1 MKTKSFNRLL
11 GALVC
16 MSAAA
21 LDESALLCAASIELN
36 GTAATEFMFMPG
48 GLQTITPFEGGL
60 GEPIMVMVDAAGA
73 AALERQRAGL
83 AAKGKN
89 PYFDFEHE
97 DSGASFWPSSFF
109 WRDGSAPGI
118 YCRGEWTADGEA
130 GVVGKKWRK
139 FSPVFHVDNK
149 RAKPSRII
157 CKTDALPNMGG
168 LVNNPAFHN
177 ISPLWAKNATGAQSG
192 NLKEYQMKPIENPEL
207 DALQAKNTE
216 LQTEL
221 TRLKDEQ
228 TSIKAKNENDALVMA
243 KIREHQS
250 AIEANQAKI
259 ELAEIKAKNADQ
271 AKVIELHNKQL
282 AEATVNAAIE
292 RGAISAKDTV
302 TIEHWKNDIT
312 TRPEQAAILAKM
324 GGNPAIGGNRL
335 TTTNSNVRVT
345 GQAPNDTIKAYGA
358 IIAKNAAI
366 PLSAATA
373 AEKQQL
379 ARESAA
385 IFAADIDKNPI
396 ILHMSMDDAIK
407 AADYSDAALSVGLLS
422 GSLVMQRAL
431 PLMLTKNPLLGSI
444 TTDFSAEPGLLN
456 QTTSTRIVLKP
467 AVQSYDNTD
476 DGNGRPFGWKTA
488 SPAQTV
494 DVLVTLD
501 EYVGIP
507 IVFGAATLAQT
518 TRRLFDESAP
528 MAINALGS
536 YATAKLAALM
546 TPTNFNAYKGTSVG
560 TGATTSGSKSITFA
574 STTIVYPGQAISG
587 TGIPSGTYIASVESA
602 TAASLTRKATAT
614 NTGLTF
620 TLSGG
625 KVPTA
630 YTTFVKALAS
640 WTVAELDLLAA
651 AFDNYDVPMEDRF
664 ACLNSSYYRKLGSD
678 SAVNALMQ
686 GTGDAS
692 YLTERRLP
700 KMSNFELQ
708 NSPWMPSGSNQ
719 AGFAGHK
726 AALVLKTR
734 LPQDIGTAM
743 PGVNASG
750 SATVITDPS
759 TDLTMLLVQ
768 YADRQGNYAE
778 WRPEIMLGASVGDR
792 RAGMVITSA

>member
-1 MKTKSFNRLL
+1 MKPKTTNRFL

-16 MSAAA
+16 MSAIA

-60 GEPIMVMVDAAGA
+60 GEPIMVLVDAAGA
-73 AALERQRAGL
+73 AALEKQRAAL

-97 DSGASFWPSSFF
+97 DSGASFWPTAFF
-109 WRDGSAPGI
+109 WRDGPKPGI

-157 CKTDALPNMGG
+157 CKLDALPNMGG

-177 ISPLWAKNATGAQSG
+177 ILPLWAKNATGAQSG
-192 NLKEYQMKPIENPEL
+192 NLTENNMKPTDNPEL

-221 TRLKDEQ
+221 NRLKEEQ
-228 TSIKAKNENDALVMA
+228 SSIKAKNENDALVMA

-259 ELAEIKAKNADQ
+259 ELAEIKAKNAEHETTIKAHNAEV
-271 AKVIELHNKQL
+271 AKN
-282 AEATVNAAIE
+282 AVNAAIE
-292 RGAISAKDTV
+292 RGAIAAKDTA
-302 TIEHWKNDIT
+302 TIEHWTRDIT
-312 TRPEQAAILAKM
+312 ERPEQAAILAKM
-324 GGNPAIGGNRL
+324 GGSSALGGQRL
-335 TTTNSNVRVT
+335 TTSSNVKVT

-358 IIAKNAAI
+358 VVAKNAAI
-366 PLSAATA
+366 PLTAATA
-373 AEKQQL
+373 EQKRDL
-379 ARESAA
+379 AREAAA
-385 IFAADIDKNPI
+385 IFAADIEKDPV
-396 ILHMSMDDAIK
+396 ILHMDMNAAIK

-422 GSLVMQRAL
+422 GSLVMQRSL

-456 QTTSTRIVLKP
+456 QTTNTRIVLKP

-476 DGNGRPFGWKTA
+476 DGNGRPKGWLTA

-494 DVLVTLD
+494 DVAVTLD

-536 YATAKLAALM
+536 YATAKLSALM
-546 TPTNFNAYKGTSVG
+546 TAANFNAYKGTSVTG
-560 TGATTSGSKSITFA
+560 GATTSGSKSITFTS
-574 STTIVYPGQAISG
+574 STNVFPGQAISG

-602 TAASLTRKATAT
+602 TAATLTRKATAT
-614 NTGLTF
+614 GSALTF
-620 TLSGG
+620 TLSAG
-625 KVPTA
+625 KVPTT

-651 AFDNYDVPMEDRF
+651 AFDANDVPMEDRF
-664 ACLNSSYYRKLGSD
+664 AALNSAYYRKLGSD
-678 SAVNALMQ
+678 SAVNALLQ
-686 GTGDAS
+686 GTGNLS

-700 KMSNFELQ
+700 MMSNFELL
-708 NSPWMPSGSNQ
+708 NSPWMPSANNVT
-719 AGFAGHK
+719 GFAGHK

-750 SATVITDPS
+750 SATVITDPA

-778 WRPEIMLGASVGDR
+778 WRPEIMLGAAVGDR
-792 RAGMVITSA
+792 RAGLVITSA

>member
-1 MKTKSFNRLL
+1 MKPKTTNRFL

-16 MSAAA
+16 MSAIA

-48 GLQTITPFEGGL
+48 GLQTITPFDGGI
-60 GEPIMVMVDAAGA
+60 GQPITVMVDAAGA
-73 AALERQRAGL
+73 AELEKQRAAL

-97 DSGASFWPSSFF
+97 DSGASFWPTAFF
-109 WRDGSAPGI
+109 WRDGPKPGI

-157 CKTDALPNMGG
+157 CKLDALPNMGG

-192 NLKEYQMKPIENPEL
+192 HLTDTHMNEQEL
-207 DALQAKNTE
+207 AALRAKNQELETE
-216 LQTEL
+216 I
-221 TRLKDEQ
+221 TRLKGEQ
-228 TSIKAKNENDALVMA
+228 TAIKAKNENDELV
-243 KIREHQS
+243 S
-250 AIEANQAKI
+250 ARIEAKQAQLDANAAKL
-259 ELAEIKAKNADQ
+259 EAEALKAKNTAHETTIKAHNAEV
-271 AKVIELHNKQL
+271 AKN
-282 AEATVNAAIE
+282 AVNAAIE
-292 RGAISAKDTV
+292 RGAIAAKDTA
-302 TIEHWKNDIT
+302 TIEHWTKDIT
-312 TRPEQAAILAKM
+312 ERPEQAAILAKM
-324 GGNPAIGGNRL
+324 GGGSALGGQRL
-335 TTTNSNVRVT
+335 TSSTGVKVT

-358 IIAKNAAI
+358 VVAKNASI
-366 PLSAATA
+366 PLTA
-373 AEKQQL
+373 ASAEQKRDL
-379 ARESAA
+379 AREAAA
-385 IFAADIDKNPI
+385 IFAADIEKDPV
-396 ILHMSMDDAIK
+396 ILHMDMNAAIK

-422 GSLVMQRAL
+422 GSLVMQRSL

-456 QTTSTRIVLKP
+456 QTTNTRIVLKP

-476 DGNGRPFGWKTA
+476 DGNGRPKGWITA

-494 DVLVTLD
+494 DVAVTLD

-536 YATAKLAALM
+536 YATAKLSALM
-546 TPTNFNAYKGTSVG
+546 TAANFNAYKGTSVG

-574 STTIVYPGQAISG
+574 STTIVFPGQAISG

-602 TAASLTRKATAT
+602 TAATLTRKATAT

-620 TLSGG
+620 NLSAG
-625 KVPTA
+625 KVPTT
-630 YTTFVKALAS
+630 YTTYVKALAS
-640 WTVAELDLLAA
+640 FAVADLDTLAA
-651 AFDNYDVPMEDRF
+651 AFDANDVPMEDRF
-664 ACLNSSYYRKLGSD
+664 SALNSAYYRKLGSD
-678 SAVNALMQ
+678 SAVNALLQ
-686 GTGDAS
+686 GTGNLS

-700 KMSNFELQ
+700 MMSNFELL

-719 AGFAGHK
+719 TGFAGHK

-750 SATVITDPS
+750 SATVITDPA

-778 WRPEIMLGASVGDR
+778 WRPEIMLGAAVGDR
-792 RAGMVITSA
+792 RAGLVITSA